1 MAKRVLGNVGDQ
13 TLPPCKRLGQQ
24 YGGRLMLDIP
34 VEINCGLGD
43 HLPPIINNKNQTMI
57 GDAHILLHHDI
68 DAHVAAVST
77 TTLSELATMYEQG
90 LVSLIEMSPGGYNA
104 KVANLSLS
112 ATERDVYPSSQLQK
126 TTLSSSDRQFPARAA
141 QNEEQLSQMVA
152 TQLYATLSP
161 SKASV
166 PHNDRITFI
175 KDIQGLLPVTREP
188 FWYMACKNCNRQSN
202 GDYGETYF
210 CLFCKSPQARA
221 IPRARA
227 SIKLQDDTGMLLASI
242 IGSPA
247 ELFLTYSA
255 NQLMECVDN
264 HDKVRMSINTDQ
276 LFYLK
281 AAPKNLE
288 SSVYTY
294 EIILMMEDNVD
305 PIEPMCTQKTMEHI
319 QHDDINKTGTSIH
332 QDPMQKDILG
342 ESSNN
347 NSNVQVKRELA
358 DPSKNE
364 SPKKRTNQPNIAP
377 IEDTISQMHKDDI
390 AVTQNDNLSTDT
402 ANERCESDETPHDS
416 DYASF

>member
-1 MAKRVLGNVGDQ
+1 MIAVREVEEEIGVRYSHFNVQEMEEWKLLNSDHSTALLEYERHKRLSDKLELPVR
-13 TLPPCKRLGQQ
+13 TLPETSVIDNEES
-24 YGGRLMLDIP
+24 YY
-34 VEINCGLGD
+34 
-43 HLPPIINNKNQTMI
+43 QTHPLTR
-57 GDAHILLHHDI
+57 GV
-68 DAHVAAVST
+68 VATGKA
-77 TTLSELATMYEQG
+77 E
-90 LVSLIEMSPGGYNA
+90 
-104 KVANLSLS
+104 NLSDIHAIHFLIS
-112 ATERDVYPSSQLQK
+112 YG
-126 TTLSSSDRQFPARAA
+126 AA
-141 QNEEQLSQMVA
+141 QNEEKLSQMVT

-166 PHNDRITFI
+166 PHDDRITSI
-175 KDIQGLLPVTREP
+175 KDIQGLLPVQTFFWVKATATVSRNREP
-188 FWYMACKNCNRQSN
+188 FWYMACQNCNRQSN

-227 SIKLQDDTGMLLASI
+227 SIKLQDDTGMLHASI

-247 ELFLTYSA
+247 ERFLAYSA

-288 SSVYTY
+288 LSIYTY

-305 PIEPMCTQKTMEHI
+305 HIEPMCTHKTMEHI
-319 QHDDINKTGTSIH
+319 QHDGINKTGTSIH
-332 QDPMQKDILG
+332 QNPMEKEILG

-358 DPSKNE
+358 DASKNQ
-364 SPKKRTNQPNIAP
+364 STKKRANQPNISQ
-377 IEDTISQMHKDDI
+377 IEDKVSQMNKEDI

-402 ANERCESDETPHDS
+402 ANERYESDETPHDS

>member
-1 MAKRVLGNVGDQ
+1 MEEWKLLNSDHSTALLEYERHKRLSDKLELPVRTLPETSVIDNETDNFQQGTKSNMPRVLKLIPEI
-13 TLPPCKRLGQQ
+13 LPYDYGWTCKVL
-24 YGGRLMLDIP
+24 I
-34 VEINCGLGD
+34 VEKS
-43 HLPPIINNKNQTMI
+43 PPRTSETKVKFQN
-57 GDAHILLHHDI
+57 ILLVDI
-68 DAHVAAVST
+68 EVC
-77 TTLSELATMYEQG
+77 
-90 LVSLIEMSPGGYNA
+90 
-104 KVANLSLS
+104 K
-112 ATERDVYPSSQLQK
+112 
-126 TTLSSSDRQFPARAA
+126 AA
-141 QNEEQLSQMVA
+141 QNEEKLSQMVT

-166 PHNDRITFI
+166 PHDDRITSI
-175 KDIQGLLPVTREP
+175 KDIQGLLPVQTFFWVKATATVSRNREP
-188 FWYMACKNCNRQSN
+188 FWYMACQNCNRQSN

-227 SIKLQDDTGMLLASI
+227 SIKLQDDTGMLHASI

-247 ELFLTYSA
+247 ELFLAYSA

-288 SSVYTY
+288 LSIYTY

-305 PIEPMCTQKTMEHI
+305 HIEPMCTHKTMEHI
-319 QHDDINKTGTSIH
+319 QHDGINKTGTSIH
-332 QDPMQKDILG
+332 QNPMEKEILG

-358 DPSKNE
+358 DASKNQ
-364 SPKKRTNQPNIAP
+364 STKKRANQPNISQ
-377 IEDTISQMHKDDI
+377 IEDKVSQMNKEDI

-402 ANERCESDETPHDS
+402 ANERYESDETPHDS

>member
-1 MAKRVLGNVGDQ
+1 
-13 TLPPCKRLGQQ
+13 
-24 YGGRLMLDIP
+24 
-34 VEINCGLGD
+34 
-43 HLPPIINNKNQTMI
+43 
-57 GDAHILLHHDI
+57 
-68 DAHVAAVST
+68 
-77 TTLSELATMYEQG
+77 
-90 LVSLIEMSPGGYNA
+90 
-104 KVANLSLS
+104 
-112 ATERDVYPSSQLQK
+112 
-126 TTLSSSDRQFPARAA
+126 
-141 QNEEQLSQMVA
+141 MVT

-166 PHNDRITFI
+166 PHGDRITSI
-175 KDIQGLLPVTREP
+175 KDIQGLLPVQTFFWVKAMATVTRNREP
-188 FWYMACKNCNRQSN
+188 FWYMACQNCNRQSN

-210 CLFCKSPQARA
+210 CLFFKSPQARA

-227 SIKLQDDTGMLLASI
+227 SIKLQDDTGMLHASI

-247 ELFLTYSA
+247 ELFIAYSA

-288 SSVYTY
+288 SSIYTY

-305 PIEPMCTQKTMEHI
+305 HIEPMYTHKTMEQI
-319 QHDDINKTGTSIH
+319 QHDGINKTGTSIH
-332 QDPMQKDILG
+332 ENPMEKEILG

-358 DPSKNE
+358 DANKNQ
-364 SPKKRTNQPNIAP
+364 STKKRANQPNISQ
-377 IEDTISQMHKDDI
+377 IEDKVSQMNKEDI

-402 ANERCESDETPHDS
+402 ANERYESDETPHDS

>member
-1 MAKRVLGNVGDQ
+1 
-13 TLPPCKRLGQQ
+13 
-24 YGGRLMLDIP
+24 
-34 VEINCGLGD
+34 
-43 HLPPIINNKNQTMI
+43 
-57 GDAHILLHHDI
+57 
-68 DAHVAAVST
+68 
-77 TTLSELATMYEQG
+77 
-90 LVSLIEMSPGGYNA
+90 
-104 KVANLSLS
+104 
-112 ATERDVYPSSQLQK
+112 
-126 TTLSSSDRQFPARAA
+126 
-141 QNEEQLSQMVA
+141 MVA

-161 SKASV
+161 SKTSV

-175 KDIQGLLPVTREP
+175 KDIQGLLPVQTFFWVKATATITKTREP
-188 FWYMACKNCNRQSN
+188 FWYMACQNCNRQSN

-247 ELFLTYSA
+247 ELFLAYSV

-264 HDKVRMSINTDQ
+264 HDKVRMSINTNQ

-305 PIEPMCTQKTMEHI
+305 PIEPMCTQKTMKHI
-319 QHDDINKTGTSIH
+319 HHDDINKTGTSIH
-332 QDPMQKDILG
+332 QDPIQKEILG

-364 SPKKRTNQPNIAP
+364 STKKRANQPNISQ
-377 IEDTISQMHKDDI
+377 IEDTISQMNKDNI

-402 ANERCESDETPHDS
+402 ANERYESDETPHDS